1 MGFKNLPLEIVWEI
15 AAHLSSNKDLSSFA
29 RVNRQLYSVL
39 WEFLR
44 KKYINSRNRA
54 GLTPLA
60 QASTSEDQGEVTTL
74 LRERADVNLPD
85 SLGRTPLSWAS
96 GFGHKDIVLRLL
108 KSGAETNNTDGFGR
122 TALSWA
128 AENGHDKVVSLLLD
142 YGATAQ
148 IGRPVNLRILKN
160 AARQWHP
167 NVSLQSRRRIL
178 TSQDALYELLKLEPL
193 CWTDPLILAV
203 TNGHKRTIEILEKYQ
218 SEISVL
224 DMLEG
229 SLAGNS

>member
-39 WEFLR
+39 WGFLR

-96 GFGHKDIVLRLL
+96 GFGHKDIVQSLL
-108 KSGAETNNTDGFGR
+108 ESGAETNNTDGFGR

-128 AENGHDKVVSLLLD
+128 AENGHDEVVSLLLHH
-142 YGATAQ
+142 GATAQ
-148 IGRPVNLRILKN
+148 IGRPLNLRILKN
-160 AARQWHP
+160 AAERHP
-167 NVSLQSRRRIL
+167 NVSPRSQRIL
-178 TSQDALYELLKLEPL
+178 KFPNALRELLKSEPL
-193 CWTDPLILAV
+193 CRTDPLLLAV
-203 TNGHKRTIEILEKYQ
+203 TNGHKETIEILEKYTRMQ
-218 SEISVL
+218 KQCHP
-224 DMLEG
+224 
-229 SLAGNS
+229 